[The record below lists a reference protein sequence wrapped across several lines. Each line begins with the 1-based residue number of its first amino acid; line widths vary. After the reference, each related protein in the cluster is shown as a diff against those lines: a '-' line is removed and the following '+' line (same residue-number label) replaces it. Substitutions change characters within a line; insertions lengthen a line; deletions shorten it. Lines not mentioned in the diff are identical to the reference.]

1 MNIHGKR
8 PVPGGSGGQAATPGP
23 LLTGTKGAPAPG
35 VAGAG
40 GGGGGG
46 GRGLPREPPAR
57 GRRGLPSPPRS
68 QRQPVFLHI
77 FAYGEAARRVSS
89 APARLAG
96 QSRRGQGSPAAA
108 ARSAPR
114 PVPRAP
120 QRGRP
125 RRGLRPARPGPPSST
140 AIATSLR
147 HPLLSGGPRRAGPP
161 WPTAALSP
169 WRRSARGT
177 GPRRRGYRQRHG
189 SGTSR
194 AGHLHRA
201 ALPPPPSGPAPP
213 RPEPTAEA
221 AGPARCPVPGQALPG
236 RAARPGTCS
245 WLAARPSAF
254 QGLVLSPG
262 PVTCRPR
269 PLFGPRQAP
278 RQRAAARAGRR

>member
-1 MNIHGKR
+1 MPLLVVSPGQPRWWGAVARGRAAAPACNPRPGRGRQHYDALLGGWARGGCFALECPPSPPQLVSEGPAVNIHGKR

-40 GGGGGG
+40 GGG
-46 GRGLPREPPAR
+46 GLPREPPAR

-114 PVPRAP
+114 PVPRAL

-201 ALPPPPSGPAPP
+201 ALPPPTLRSGPA
-213 RPEPTAEA
+213 A
-221 AGPARCPVPGQALPG
+221 A
-236 RAARPGTCS
+236 
-245 WLAARPSAF
+245 
-254 QGLVLSPG
+254 
-262 PVTCRPR
+262 
-269 PLFGPRQAP
+269 
-278 RQRAAARAGRR
+278 